1 MYYAEEIVEEVRTRN
16 DIVEVIGGYV
26 RLRKRAAA
34 IGASAPST
42 MRSPPLFPST
52 ATCRCITASAA
63 ALEGMSTPS

>member
-26 RLRKRAAA
+26 RKRAAA